1 MIRFEQWLYTV
12 QYPGIAPGIPSGNNS
27 YPEYPNQW
35 LAYPEVPEYLTWH
48 DMCMKDGNVTVAL
61 WPQDIE
67 VPEVCK
73 RNPDSCDI
81 KPNIV
86 RRCKTTQM
94 PLDFVYDYNLGDYD
108 MARYRTDEA
117 IV

>member
-1 MIRFEQWLYTV
+1 MIRFEQWLYTIK
-12 QYPGIAPGIPSGNNS
+12 YPGTPPGIPSGNNS

-61 WPQDIE
+61 WPEDIE
-67 VPEVCK
+67 VPAVCK

-81 KPNIV
+81 KPNVV

-94 PLDFVYDYNLGDYD
+94 PLDFVYDYDLEDYD